1 MNTERRGRA
10 VPAFR
15 GSIDPVEGYSMA
27 AGKRKAP
34 TTSKSDLIKTT
45 LSLDVEL
52 YTRLCAKAAKRRMG
66 ISALAVEFIRAGLR
80 GLVVIDRVE
89 SSDAVEKSDRRTEGL
104 SISSESS
111 HDQDAA

>member
-1 MNTERRGRA
+1 MG
-10 VPAFR
+10 VP
-15 GSIDPVEGYSMA
+15 
-27 AGKRKAP
+27 KRKPVAASREKP
-34 TTSKSDLIKTT
+34 VKTT